1 MSHLTHNSYHPLVER
16 WMDDPEPDKIEYD
29 SRIIIDSNMESVTW
43 MYDALNSGEAW
54 YRYEGEL
61 MPAEK

>member
-1 MSHLTHNSYHPLVER
+1 
-16 WMDDPEPDKIEYD
+16 MDDPEPNKIEYD
-29 SRIIIDSNMESVTW
+29 SRIIIDSNMETVTW